1 MHCRYDAGARS
12 WRYCLGAVGDGDAGV
27 AVGELVVAGAWD
39 STVSLRGQSAA
50 ATTITTTSTAIAYK
64 KRLSP
69 KKFIIT
75 SRNRPSPNNNGDI
88 GGEFGVRSMVPRVPS
103 GIWLDRGSPG
113 PNNPLFVSRGRQ
125 CGEFATSVTVRSK
138 PTANGLRGTTP

>member
-1 MHCRYDAGARS
+1 MHCRYDAGERS
-12 WRYCLGAVGDGDAGV
+12 WRYCFGAVGDGDAGV

-39 STVSLRGQSAA
+39 STVSLRRQNTT
-50 ATTITTTSTAIAYK
+50 ATTITTTITAIAYK

-75 SRNRPSPNNNGDI
+75 SRNRPRSNSDI

-113 PNNPLFVSRGRQ
+113 PNNPLFVSRGRR

-138 PTANGLRGTTP
+138 RPNF

>member
-1 MHCRYDAGARS
+1 MHCRYDAGERS

-39 STVSLRGQSAA
+39 STVSLRGQNTA

-75 SRNRPSPNNNGDI
+75 SRNRPRPICGRPPPRKVFCSPLI
-88 GGEFGVRSMVPRVPS
+88 RSLASICPACVGALAHERWPR
-103 GIWLDRGSPG
+103 W
-113 PNNPLFVSRGRQ
+113 
-125 CGEFATSVTVRSK
+125 
-138 PTANGLRGTTP
+138 